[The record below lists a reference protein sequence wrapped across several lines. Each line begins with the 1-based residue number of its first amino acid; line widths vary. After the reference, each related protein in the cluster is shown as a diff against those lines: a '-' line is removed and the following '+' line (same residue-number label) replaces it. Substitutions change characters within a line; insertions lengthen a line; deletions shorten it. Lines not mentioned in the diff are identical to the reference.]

1 MTIVSNNS
9 YMFNMEMDFWELAEF
24 NAEDLTTSWNRI
36 YEFAKDDHTE
46 DAAYFLADC
55 MDVLH
60 KKVLALPA
68 KDRNKVVD
76 KASEDIDSYNKRHKL
91 GAA

>member
-55 MDVLH
+55 MDVLCE
-60 KKVLALPA
+60 KILALPA
-68 KDRNKVVD
+68 KDRNKVID
-76 KASEDIDSYNKRHKL
+76 KANKDMDSYNRKHNR
-91 GAA
+91 GVA